1 MKLTN
6 QNFRLYSWLFAAIWS
21 RQPIIIHSHSTP
33 EATLSILENIIPFI
47 PKYRQ
52 LIIHGDLPRRF
63 LFASHR
69 PKYIE
74 NINFELLCESILTS
88 FEEEKN
94 LRCRPITYFGY
105 DVPEQ
110 IFQKILQLLD
120 RGWIA
125 TSSLSIDRI
134 ENIFQNASPESF
146 RFNDDISIT
155 FLKGHPKRMP
165 MEMQILKIFNSRSA
179 LTANYHIQK
188 KETEIRYAA
197 ETLVQEIEQGKTF
210 QQAEIQ
216 ELFDLDYQNFMKCL
230 EIIEA
235 EFYLK
240 IDRYIT
246 LTSNRIKHVLQKLC
260 TLDGVLYVCAL
271 SDGDLTGLLKTRD
284 RIVFPLKF
292 FHSYF
297 PFVRKMVNKLEIGI
311 PDQISVELS
320 HQLRLV
326 ILNDSPSNDYKVAFG
341 FFITAETAITP
352 FVKEAL
358 QLIKNSN

>member
-1 MKLTN
+1 MNLTN

-33 EATLSILENIIPFI
+33 EAALQILEDIMPFI

-52 LIIHGDLPRRF
+52 LLIHGDLPRRLIF
-63 LFASHR
+63 ESYR
-69 PKYIE
+69 PKYIQ
-74 NINFELLCESILTS
+74 NISFDLLCESILAS

-94 LRCRPITYFGY
+94 LKSRPMTYLGY
-105 DVPEQ
+105 NVPEQ
-110 IFQKILQLLD
+110 VFQGVLQSLD
-120 RGWIA
+120 RGWIV
-125 TSSLSIDRI
+125 TTSLSIDKI
-134 ENIFQNASPESF
+134 EKIFLNDSPESL
-146 RFNDDISIT
+146 RYSDEISVT
-155 FLKGHPKRMP
+155 FLKGRPKRMP
-165 MEMQILKIFNSRSA
+165 IEMQILKIFNSRST

-240 IDRYIT
+240 IDRYIN
-246 LTSNRIKHVLQKLC
+246 LTSNRIKHILQKLC
-260 TLDGVLYVCAL
+260 TLNGVLYVCSLA
-271 SDGDLTGLLKTRD
+271 GGELTGLLKTQD
-284 RIVFPLKF
+284 RIVFPLNF
-292 FHSYF
+292 FHRYF
-297 PFVRKMVNKLEIGI
+297 PFVRKMVSELEIGI
-311 PDQISVELS
+311 PDQISIELS

-326 ILNDSPSNDYKVAFG
+326 ILNSSPLNEDKVAFG
-341 FFITAETAITP
+341 FFISAETAIAP
-352 FVKEAL
+352 FIREAL

>member
-1 MKLTN
+1 VNLTN
-6 QNFRLYSWLFAAIWS
+6 QNFQLYSWLFAAIWL
-21 RQPIIIHSHSTP
+21 RQPIIIHSSSIP
-33 EATLSILENIIPFI
+33 EATLQILEDIIPFI

-52 LIIHGDLPRRF
+52 LIVHGDLPRRL
-63 LFASHR
+63 LFESYR

-74 NINFELLCESILTS
+74 NISFDLFRESILTS
-88 FEEEKN
+88 FGEEKN
-94 LRCRPITYFGY
+94 LKSRPITYLGY
-105 DVPEQ
+105 NVSERV
-110 IFQKILQLLD
+110 FQEVLQLLD

-125 TSSLSIDRI
+125 TTSLSINKI
-134 ENIFQNASPESF
+134 GKIFQNASPKSLQYSDE
-146 RFNDDISIT
+146 ISVT
-155 FLKGHPKRMP
+155 FLKGRPKRMP
-165 MEMQILKIFNSRSA
+165 IEMQILKIFNSRSA

-240 IDRYIT
+240 IDRYIN
-246 LTSNRIKHVLQKLC
+246 LTSNRIKHILQKLC
-260 TLDGVLYVCAL
+260 TLDGVLYVCSLA
-271 SDGDLTGLLKTRD
+271 DGELTGLLKTHN
-284 RIVFPLKF
+284 RIIFPLNF

-297 PFVRKMVNKLEIGI
+297 PFVRKMINQLEIGM
-311 PDQISVELS
+311 PDQISIELS

-326 ILNDSPSNDYKVAFG
+326 ILNGSQSTEDKVAFG
-341 FFITAETAITP
+341 FFISAETAITP
-352 FVKEAL
+352 FVREAL